1 MGSSRQIFG
10 VAVMF
15 SLGAFA
21 ACGQS
26 TPEAP
31 VSRTDFKVPTPTS
44 TSAPTATPT
53 STPTSTPTATPTPT
67 PPDPGSGSP
76 RTAPRL
82 IAPLS
87 TAISTSMSPLFTWLP
102 ESATAGATVDVCRD
116 RACQNIVVSFAATG
130 SSAQPPQPLP
140 PGVVFWRVSST
151 GAGGRTSAVWEL
163 TIPAR
168 ESGRTGSW
176 GSVPDFNGDGFGDL
190 TVGVQMTGPP
200 AANEVRFFP
209 GGPQGP
215 ASTPAQTLT
224 GSLFSAQEAGSAGDL
239 DGDGFADLVVWNS
252 PQLGLD
258 ELQSATVTVYRGGP
272 TGLSSPVTFTAPEV
286 VFGNQM
292 RVLSAG
298 DVNGDGYG
306 DLLVGGANFAELFL
320 GGPTGVDTTPLEMLA
335 PPPAATPDARWPI
348 GNADFNGDGHPD
360 ALISGLNGM
369 LLYDGDGQTL
379 VAHPEIPLEGAF
391 GALAGD
397 VNGDGFADYAS
408 GGVFIGGPNGPTTL
422 FEILAGQSF
431 YQGVGDVNGDGFSDV
446 LNSVSAIVGVREAER
461 VYFGGLTRCAS
472 NACPTFVP
480 LFVPGDLNDGSPM
493 FAVGAKGVGDV
504 NGDGFADFV
513 FFSPGAGAV
522 YLFLGS
528 PAGPPSNPSLT
539 ITAEQGFGFSVAG
552 M

>member
-1 MGSSRQIFG
+1 MDRCRQGFG
-10 VAVMF
+10 AVAMF
-15 SLGAFA
+15 SFAALA
-21 ACGQS
+21 ACGQQM
-26 TPEAP
+26 PHEAP
-31 VSRTDFKVPTPTS
+31 TASDPKAPSDPTSTS
-44 TSAPTATPT
+44 TSAPTPTPLPPT
-53 STPTSTPTATPTPT
+53 S
-67 PPDPGSGSP
+67 GSGSP

-87 TAISTSMSPLFTWLP
+87 TSISTSMSPTFTWLG
-102 ESATAGATVDVCRD
+102 ESATTGATVDICRD
-116 RACQNIVVSFAATG
+116 RACQNVIVSFAATG
-130 SSAQPPQPLP
+130 SRAQPPQPLP
-140 PGVVFWRVSST
+140 AGVVFWRVSSGT
-151 GAGGRTSAVWEL
+151 AGGRTSAVWEL

-168 ESGRTGSW
+168 ESGRQGSW

-190 TVGVQMTGPP
+190 VVGAQETGAP
-200 AANEVRFFP
+200 APNPVRVFP
-209 GGPQGP
+209 GGPQGL

-224 GSLFSAQEAGSAGDL
+224 GPPFSAQEAGSAGDL

-252 PQLGLD
+252 PQGGLGQL
-258 ELQSATVTVYRGGP
+258 ESTTVTVYRGGP
-272 TGLSSPVTFTAPEV
+272 TGLSSPVTFTAPDV

-306 DLLVGGANFAELFL
+306 DLLVGGANVAELFL
-320 GGPTGVDTTPLEMLA
+320 GGPTGVSTTPAEMLA
-335 PPPAATPDARWPI
+335 PPAATTPDARWPI

-360 ALISGLNGM
+360 AIISGQNGM
-369 LLYDGDGQTL
+369 LLYEGDGQTL
-379 VAHPEIPLEGAF
+379 VAHPEVPIQGAF

-408 GGVFIGGPNGPTTL
+408 GGVYIGGPNGPTTL
-422 FEILAGQSF
+422 FEILAGQTF

-446 LNSVSAIVGVREAER
+446 LNSVSSIVGVREAER
-461 VYFGGLTRCAS
+461 VYFGGLTPCAS

-480 LFVPGDLNDGSPM
+480 LFVPGDINDGSPR
-493 FAVGAKGVGDV
+493 FAEGAKGIGDV
-504 NGDGFADFV
+504 NGDGFSDFV

-522 YLFLGS
+522 YVFYGS

-539 ITAEQGFGFSVAG
+539 ITGEQGFGFSVAG